1 MRLVSVKASFVG
13 RMLVPVVGLFFTK
26 KWLREWRLWFENW
39 ATARRP
45 STIAHS
51 RLMFTLDRL
60 VVSPVSL

>member
-1 MRLVSVKASFVG
+1 M
-13 RMLVPVVGLFFTK
+13 PVVGLFFTK